1 MLERELKL
9 YIPAAQQAAVISAIQ
24 QLPAKQQLHLAA
36 RYFDTSERSLAH
48 QGAALRL
55 RLENEQWVQ
64 TLKMRGG
71 DALSH
76 VEYNHLR
83 SEPTLDL
90 NLYKD
95 TPAAA
100 LFTQLSAPLE
110 MRYQTD
116 VQRTTALI
124 TTPQA
129 EIELALDFGVI
140 KAKELSLPISEIEF
154 ELKKGSMAEVFSTAL
169 SWLKPFNLLLELRSK
184 AERGDALYEGLL
196 STPYS
201 LNLQGTQNNVADAY
215 TAGSSAFLHQV
226 IRNAAFVAGIDGTDA
241 AEKTQARYLMLMRVG
256 IRRLRSCRQLFK
268 PWLTTEEQVLAKR
281 LRSYYKAFGTW
292 RDSDMLWLE
301 LQPKLEQAG
310 LPTAQAL
317 ASAKSLRKKTSAT
330 PQELAASVNFQSL
343 LVQSL
348 ACLVLNKA
356 IFIPEDKVAVA
367 SQQIQQR
374 LEKWFTRIQKQS
386 VKFEQLNPSAQH
398 DLRNRI
404 KRLRYNLEVLG
415 YSSKQPLYKTLAKAQ
430 DQLGDLCDA
439 YVARSWYKK
448 HAADKKQK
456 QFALQW
462 LEEKITKK
470 HAKSKKAL
478 LLLQDQCLP
487 KLFSVTQ

>member
-1 MLERELKL
+1 
-9 YIPAAQQAAVISAIQ
+9 
-24 QLPAKQQLHLAA
+24 
-36 RYFDTSERSLAH
+36 
-48 QGAALRL
+48 
-55 RLENEQWVQ
+55 
-64 TLKMRGG
+64 
-71 DALSH
+71 
-76 VEYNHLR
+76 
-83 SEPTLDL
+83 
-90 NLYKD
+90 
-95 TPAAA
+95 
-100 LFTQLSAPLE
+100 
-110 MRYQTD
+110 
-116 VQRTTALI
+116 
-124 TTPQA
+124 
-129 EIELALDFGVI
+129 
-140 KAKELSLPISEIEF
+140 
-154 ELKKGSMAEVFSTAL
+154 
-169 SWLKPFNLLLELRSK
+169 
-184 AERGDALYEGLL
+184 
-196 STPYS
+196 
-201 LNLQGTQNNVADAY
+201 
-215 TAGSSAFLHQV
+215 
-226 IRNAAFVAGIDGTDA
+226 
-241 AEKTQARYLMLMRVG
+241 MRVG

-317 ASAKSLRKKTSAT
+317 ASAKSIRKKTSAT

-367 SQQIQQR
+367 SQQTQQR

-415 YSSKQPLYKTLAKAQ
+415 YSSKQPLYKALAKAQ